1 MRCLQEKRFVFKR
14 SSFDI
19 PIALFILSQIIS
31 TVFSIDQSTSFYG
44 YYGRF
49 NGGLLS
55 TITYIFLYYGFIAN
69 VETQI
74 NKTIKNILGIS
85 LISSILVVLWG
96 LPGTFNHDLSCL
108 LFTSKFDN
116 SCWTAQFRPAE
127 RMFSTLG
134 QPNWLGSYLAITFFL
149 GIFLLFTTRN
159 IKIKILGGAGIVFSY
174 LGILLSRS
182 RSSMISLA
190 PGFIFI
196 ALYLFFI
203 SMKKSHWMTSIQKQI
218 LVGLLV
224 VLIVLTFIAH
234 TGIGEVDS
242 LLSFSFLKKTAP
254 VVSTPIVSQPKVDTS
269 LEVIGPITESLD
281 IRKIV
286 WQGAWDLG
294 QQYPLFGTGVET
306 FGYAYYAVR
315 PQAHNL
321 TSEWDFLYN
330 KAHNE
335 YLNFLATSGWLGLG
349 SIILLIVWIA
359 VVLLKKIAK
368 YKNDTNSVLYYLMLA
383 GIFISIIITN
393 FFGFSITVINVY
405 WYLVLAFLA
414 VYNEPEKK
422 FTKIGSSAPLYQIGL
437 VLVACIWVLNSIGTY
452 WFADYSYAQSDIAV
466 RSNSIEV
473 AVELLQK
480 AIQLR
485 DEHVYEDKLSYVL
498 AQYAY
503 MATSQKDKTK
513 SKEIIDLAENLN
525 LKSIQSSSQ
534 NVLYWKTRVKN
545 QFIFYQMTLD
555 KKYLFTG
562 ISALDEAQRL
572 APTDPKIPYF
582 AATYNSLLF
591 DDEKENK
598 QKELYKEK
606 SLAAIERA
614 ITLKSNYGDA
624 YFLKYQLLKKYGEKA
639 LAKKLLEW
647 YIPRYAPGSEELKKE
662 LITL

>member
-1 MRCLQEKRFVFKR
+1 M
-14 SSFDI
+14 
-19 PIALFILSQIIS
+19 
-31 TVFSIDQSTSFYG
+31 
-44 YYGRF
+44 
-49 NGGLLS
+49 
-55 TITYIFLYYGFIAN
+55 
-69 VETQI
+69 
-74 NKTIKNILGIS
+74 
-85 LISSILVVLWG
+85 
-96 LPGTFNHDLSCL
+96 
-108 LFTSKFDN
+108 
-116 SCWTAQFRPAE
+116 
-127 RMFSTLG
+127 
-134 QPNWLGSYLAITFFL
+134 
-149 GIFLLFTTRN
+149 
-159 IKIKILGGAGIVFSY
+159 
-174 LGILLSRS
+174 
-182 RSSMISLA
+182 
-190 PGFIFI
+190 
-196 ALYLFFI
+196 
-203 SMKKSHWMTSIQKQI
+203 
-218 LVGLLV
+218 
-224 VLIVLTFIAH
+224 
-234 TGIGEVDS
+234 
-242 LLSFSFLKKTAP
+242 
-254 VVSTPIVSQPKVDTS
+254 
-269 LEVIGPITESLD
+269 
-281 IRKIV
+281 
-286 WQGAWDLG
+286 
-294 QQYPLFGTGVET
+294 
-306 FGYAYYAVR
+306 
-315 PQAHNL
+315 
-321 TSEWDFLYN
+321 
-330 KAHNE
+330 
-335 YLNFLATSGWLGLG
+335 
-349 SIILLIVWIA
+349 
-359 VVLLKKIAK
+359 
-368 YKNDTNSVLYYLMLA
+368 
-383 GIFISIIITN
+383 
-393 FFGFSITVINVY
+393 
-405 WYLVLAFLA
+405 VLAFLA